1 MLVSL
6 ATKTLTDNPPQR
18 IYINKIENRATFKAK
33 TGHYLEHLTP
43 ETMKFLEATKDKIVE
58 NVPHLQI
65 MNIVL

>member
-1 MLVSL
+1 MLVIL

-18 IYINKIENRATFKAK
+18 IYINKIENRVTFKAK
-33 TGHYLEHLTP
+33 TGHYLELLTP